1 MKEPRRIN
9 YFGDLDLLEKLY
21 PHCMSCGKTGVALD
35 EEKLAKQYGKDI
47 PLKVIKK
54 LLVCKNCGK
63 NDEIILRVIS
73 NEATP
78 NLETEIV

>member
-9 YFGDLDLLEKLY
+9 YFSDLDLLEKLY

-35 EEKLAKQYGKDI
+35 EDKLAKQYGQDI
-47 PLKVIKK
+47 PLKVRQK
-54 LLVCKNCGK
+54 LLVCKNCGN

-73 NEATP
+73 NEAMK
-78 NLETEIV
+78 NLGMEVI